1 MFMGTLEIRHL
12 RMVAAIAET
21 GNMTQSAKLLFVS
34 QSALSQQLKEIETR
48 LGANLFFRTRKKMIL
63 TPIGKKV
70 LDTAKQVLGS
80 LGDAELEIAKMVS
93 GDKGEIRVGT
103 QCIFCY
109 KWLPRVLG
117 MFQNKYPNIEVEIGN
132 SIDLNKELE
141 SKTYDLV
148 ITAEPGKMDPLVG
161 VPLFEDQMVAILPMD
176 HPLGTQAYLCLEDFQ
191 AINLIS
197 HRGKKDNRFYQAA
210 LLPRG
215 IEPRRFMTVEDPHA
229 IIELV
234 AAGFGISMAPMW
246 AVRSFVE
253 EGRIQTLPVTRPGL
267 SLSWYAAF
275 LKEDHAPTFH
285 REFIHMVSQL
295 NIASSS
301 SSITLPRA
309 VQ

>member
-1 MFMGTLEIRHL
+1 MFTGMLEIRHL
-12 RMVAAIAET
+12 RMVTAIAET
-21 GNMTQSAKLLFVS
+21 GNMTQAAKLLFVS

-48 LGANLFFRTRKKMIL
+48 LGAGLFFRTRKKMIL

-70 LDTAKQVLGS
+70 LDTAKQVLDS
-80 LGDAELEIAKMVS
+80 LGDAELEIARMVS
-93 GDKGEIRVGT
+93 GDKGEIKVGT

-109 KWLPRVLG
+109 KWLPRVMG
-117 MFQNKYPNIEVEIGN
+117 IFQNKFPNIEVEIGN
-132 SIDLNKELE
+132 SIDLKKELE

-148 ITAEPGKMDPLVG
+148 ITAESGKMDTLAG
-161 VPLFEDQMVAILPMD
+161 FPLFEDQMVAILPRD
-176 HPLGTQAYLCLEDFQ
+176 HPLGTQSHIRLEDFQ

-197 HRGKKDNRFYQAA
+197 HRGKKENRFYQAA

-246 AVRSFVE
+246 AVRSFAAQ
-253 EGRIQTLPVTRPGL
+253 GRVQTLPVTRSGI

-275 LKEDHAPTFH
+275 LKEDHVPGFH
-285 REFIHMVSQL
+285 REFIQMVSQL
-295 NIASSS
+295 NIAASSS
-301 SSITLPRA
+301 SMALPRA